1 MITNEKQCKITCSQ
15 FKKMLEA
22 KNELEPQ
29 LTQNKNNE
37 QQLIK
42 IQFEA
47 IKSECEVLKQQIQEY
62 DLLKSGEISKF
73 TAKTF
78 EELPLILIKARIAK
92 GLSQGELAKL
102 LSLKEQQIQR
112 YESDLYSSVNLKRL
126 SKIAEVLEL
135 EIDEIAE
142 FRQKDDEDKLPWN
155 KFPIKE
161 MYKRNWFFDFKESL
175 DSALANGEYLIDEFL
190 KSAST
195 EPIKAFN
202 RTHSRINSTL
212 DQYSL
217 YAWQCRIT
225 WLAKNEKIQNKFT
238 KKAITKNWLKGLVE
252 LSAAEDGPQ
261 QAKKYL
267 ASTGIH
273 LIIEP
278 HLPHTLLDGAALLLP
293 DKTPVIG
300 MTLRYN
306 RLDNFW
312 FVLFHEIAH
321 LHLHLFKLEI
331 NCFFDDLESET
342 KNEKI
347 EIEADEFTNEALIP
361 NEIWE
366 TSIVR
371 YVHSK
376 SDIIDFAKQLNISAA
391 IVAGRIRKETN
402 NYTIYNDLIGQGDVR
417 KNFPEVIFN

>member
-1 MITNEKQCKITCSQ
+1 MITNEKQYKITCSQ